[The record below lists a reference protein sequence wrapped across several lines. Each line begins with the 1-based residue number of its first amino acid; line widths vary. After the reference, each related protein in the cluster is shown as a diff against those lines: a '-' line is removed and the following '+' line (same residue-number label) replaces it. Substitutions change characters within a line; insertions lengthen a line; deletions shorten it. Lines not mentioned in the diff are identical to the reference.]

1 MTTSLF
7 FLSHFMTKLPPD
19 TTDHSVF
26 PARNNCSPGF
36 LGYTHSCFSTACF
49 ILCTIQESY
58 QGRRCLQGC
67 LLPYLH
73 SPSIALSLHHQLANL
88 HPHCDCEHG
97 FTSQSITTTKHL
109 EFGYFCLHHSPARA
123 PQALPWVWLF
133 PSLSPFAALASKTS
147 CDNEFIVTAFK
158 HAGCREG
165 LPPLCFKPTAW
176 YLHWVSVTVGALSE

>member
-1 MTTSLF
+1 
-7 FLSHFMTKLPPD
+7 MTKLPPD

-36 LGYTHSCFSTACF
+36 LRYTHLCFSTTRF

-67 LLPYLH
+67 LLPPFPFY
-73 SPSIALSLHHQLANL
+73 SPQPSSPTCKSASSLWLWTWFHI
-88 HPHCDCEHG
+88 
-97 FTSQSITTTKHL
+97 SKHNH
-109 EFGYFCLHHSPARA
+109 YKTPR
-123 PQALPWVWLF
+123 VWLF
-133 PSLSPFAALASKTS
+133 LPSSLSCKSTASPAMGLAIPFLEPICSLGLQ
-147 CDNEFIVTAFK
+147 NILWQWVPPFK

-165 LPPLCFKPTAW
+165 LPPLCFILAAW

>member
-147 CDNEFIVTAFK
+147 CDNESPHLSTQGVGKDFLLFVLNPLPGIFI
-158 HAGCREG
+158 GC
-165 LPPLCFKPTAW
+165 L
-176 YLHWVSVTVGALSE
+176 